1 MGRSH
6 GFSQYIDF
14 FIQAFTSATGQI
26 LFFSGMLILAYI
38 LLARKGVWMGYGM
51 LLLSGIA
58 SLLQNAAQ
66 YASIEQNF
74 SRPTTAFLNMARVS
88 FTVILMVMTF
98 RLVVG
103 TKDLRQLRI
112 GLSGWC
118 LLVLQVLYA
127 LRMLLS
133 GDSSRAI
140 LSSVMACCLVAG
152 VLVLLLSHMQEPE
165 DVRKLQ
171 RAIFAAGAAFV
182 LICTYEYIRSPS
194 SVMQQNRFTGI
205 SGNPQF
211 AGIFLAIQSI
221 TAFSLCRDPALTRW
235 MRMLTGAGA
244 VIFASFV
251 FWTGSRTG
259 MGMLVLGVAA
269 VNRASIMR
277 WIRLAVILIPA
288 FLGWITLFP
297 QTMSNA
303 DRARDFTNTR
313 EEAFATAWRAF
324 VKNPAFGDPQFGV
337 IENSYLTVAASTGM
351 IGVAILLLLVWS
363 HSSDVVRAYRYSR
376 RDPSVVPVVDYVIGM
391 TIALGAGAM
400 FEGFLLG
407 YATASIVFVYITLA
421 LTRFIIEYAQR
432 REAAP
437 ETGAPMLAGNPQW
450 VPQASM

>member
-26 LFFSGMLILAYI
+26 LFFSGILVVAYI
-38 LLARKGVWMGYGM
+38 LMARRGVWAGCAM
-51 LLLSGIA
+51 LLMCGIA
-58 SLLQNAAQ
+58 SLLQNSGL
-66 YASIEQNF
+66 YTGTEQNF
-74 SRPTTAFLNMARVS
+74 SRPTTALLNMARVA
-88 FTVILMVMTF
+88 FTAVLMVMTF

-103 TKDLRQLRI
+103 THDLRRLKI

-118 LLVLQVLYA
+118 LLILQLLFA

-133 GDSSRAI
+133 GDSARAI

-152 VLVLLLSHMQEPE
+152 VLMLLLYHLREPE

-171 RAIFAAGAAFV
+171 SAIFTAGVAFV
-182 LICTYEYIRSPS
+182 VICTYEYTRFPG
-194 SVMQQNRFTGI
+194 SVLQGGRFTGI

-221 TAFSLCRDPALTRW
+221 TAFSLSHHPSLSRW
-235 MRMLTGAGA
+235 YRILTGAGA

-259 MGMLVLGVAA
+259 MGMLVVGIVA
-269 VNRASIMR
+269 VNRAKILQ
-277 WIRLAVILIPA
+277 WIRLAVILLPA
-288 FLGWITLFP
+288 FFLWVTLFP
-297 QTMSNA
+297 ATMSNA
-303 DRARDFTNTR
+303 DRARDLTNTR
-313 EEAFATAWRAF
+313 EGPFSMGWRAF
-324 VKNPAFGDPQFGV
+324 VKNPAFGDPNFGV
-337 IENSYLTVAASTGM
+337 VENSYLTVAASTGM
-351 IGVAILLLLVWS
+351 VGVAILLLLVWS

-376 RDPSVVPVVDYVIGM
+376 RDPSVTPVVDYVIGL

-421 LTRFIIEYAQR
+421 LTRFVIEYGQQR
-432 REAAP
+432 EGAEAG
-437 ETGAPMLAGNPQW
+437 TPMLAGNPQW
-450 VPQASM
+450 IPQASV